1 MEQAID
7 AVIAWVDGNDP
18 AHRAKRQRYSAQPE
32 VSLEDIGGETR
43 FVSTGEIYFCVASI
57 ARFAPFVRKIF
68 IVTDQQDPRAG
79 EFLQRNFPGTSIGV
93 EVVDH
98 KVLFL
103 DYERYL
109 PTFNSLSIE
118 TVLWRIPGLSERF
131 VYFNDDFF
139 LMDALR
145 PEDWFASDGSLV
157 CHGDWFNT
165 AFARFLRAVKPARN
179 GHKPFG
185 FKDALLNAAD
195 LLHQRRFF
203 NIGHAPRPQLKSLLQ
218 TYFTQNPDVMERNM
232 ACRFRDADQFNTQ
245 ELCALLA
252 YRQGCCQRRS
262 LKGRTLFL
270 KPSAAKAD
278 YLRRHIQKVSGNS
291 MIRFGC
297 INSLE
302 KADAEDRQAFET
314 WICHLLGICPDFSK
328 WLASLSCACSR
339 HESNE

>member
-98 KVLFL
+98 KVLFR
-103 DYERYL
+103 DYEWYL

-179 GHKPFG
+179 GHKPF
-185 FKDALLNAAD
+185 
-195 LLHQRRFF
+195 
-203 NIGHAPRPQLKSLLQ
+203 